1 MVRTEQGRDERGSWV
16 DALLVPDEVLLR
28 RFGLVR
34 AVGGAGYIVAAIV
47 LFAIYGTEV
56 WPLLLGVPVLAIVT
70 TGYFIRSPRVP
81 RTSVVVSLL
90 ADAFVLGGL
99 VAYVGGTGSGLVLL
113 YAIVIV
119 SGGIL
124 LGPTAAIGYALLCGL
139 LGVAQLV
146 MEQLGFTPA
155 VLHRPELSDR
165 VAILLGSFAGL
176 GSIGYLTA
184 TYASRLHELIAEA
197 GAEAEVIRSRGH
209 RRRSFVAK
217 ATSDVQEPLRD
228 VEAVAEIL
236 EERWGDLR
244 DSERARLAGRL
255 RMGVTRLDAEVSQLA
270 DVGQLD
276 AASDTRP
283 EPVLLQRVVEDCV
296 VALGARLSEHVIE
309 LDVPPIKV
317 VGNRR
322 AARRVVFSLLENV
335 VEHTP
340 SGTHAR
346 VTAVTTAGHGVIV
359 ITDDGPGIPPE
370 AAARLFEVPAD
381 AERGRVGLPL
391 VAELCEGMGAEVRH
405 ETPADGGSRFLVA
418 FRLAPSGAPTAD
430 DPHRP
435 TG

>member
-1 MVRTEQGRDERGSWV
+1 MVETARERAARDSWL

-47 LFAIYGTEV
+47 LYVIYGTEV

-70 TGYFIRSPRVP
+70 TGYFARSPKAP

-90 ADAFVLGGL
+90 ADALVLGGL
-99 VAYVGGTGSGLVLL
+99 IAYVGGTGSGLVML
-113 YAIVIV
+113 YAIVVV

-124 LGPTAAIGYALLCGL
+124 LGPTAAIGYALLCGA
-139 LGVAQLV
+139 LGVLQLV
-146 MEQLGFTPA
+146 MEQVGFLPA
-155 VLHRPELSDR
+155 VLHRPDVGDR
-165 VAILLGSFAGL
+165 AAILLGSLAGL

-197 GAEAEVIRSRGH
+197 GAEAEVVRSRSH

-236 EERWGDLR
+236 EERWNDLR
-244 DSERARLAGRL
+244 DSERSRLAGRL
-255 RMGVTRLDAEVSQLA
+255 RMGVTRLDAEVAQLA

-276 AASDTRP
+276 AASETRP
-283 EPVLLQRVVEDCV
+283 EPVLLRRVVEDCV
-296 VALGARLSEHVIE
+296 MALGDRLSQHAIE

-340 SGTHAR
+340 PGTHTL
-346 VTAVTTAGHGVIV
+346 VTALTTAGHGVIV
-359 ITDDGPGIPPE
+359 ITDDGPGIP
-370 AAARLFEVPAD
+370 
-381 AERGRVGLPL
+381 AELAPSVFDVTEDDPRGRVGLPL

-405 ETPADGGSRFLVA
+405 ETPADGGARFLVA
-418 FRLAPSGAPTAD
+418 FRLAPSGTPTSD
-430 DPHRP
+430 DPRRP
-435 TG
+435 AG

>member
-1 MVRTEQGRDERGSWV
+1 MVETDDRRQNPGWL

-47 LFAIYGTEV
+47 LFIIYGTEV
-56 WPLLLGVPVLAIVT
+56 WPLLLGVPVLAVVT
-70 TGYFIRSPRVP
+70 TGYFIRSPRAP

-90 ADAFVLGGL
+90 ADALVLGGL
-99 VAYVGGTGSGLVLL
+99 VAYVGGTGSGLVML

-124 LGPTAAIGYALLCGL
+124 LGPSAAIGYTLLCGA
-139 LGVAQLV
+139 LGVLQLG
-146 MEQLGFTPA
+146 MEQLGFLPA
-155 VLHRPELSDR
+155 VLHRPELGDR
-165 VAILLGSFAGL
+165 VAVLMGSLAGL

-228 VEAVAEIL
+228 LEAVAEIL
-236 EERWGDLR
+236 EERWEDLQG
-244 DSERARLAGRL
+244 SERSLLAGRL
-255 RMGVTRLDAEVSQLA
+255 RMGVTRLDAEVAQLA

-276 AASDTRP
+276 AVSDTRP
-283 EPVLLQRVVEDCV
+283 EPVLLRRVVDDCV
-296 VALGARLSEHVIE
+296 MALGNRLEQHE
-309 LDVPPIKV
+309 LTVDVPPIKV

-322 AARRVVFSLLENV
+322 AARRVIFSLLENV

-340 SGTHAR
+340 PGTRAV
-346 VTAVTTAGHGVIV
+346 VTALTTAGQGVII
-359 ITDDGPGIPPE
+359 ITDDGPGVPSE
-370 AAARLFEVPAD
+370 AAHSLFDVPD
-381 AERGRVGLPL
+381 DSDERGKVGLPL
-391 VAELCEGMGAEVRH
+391 VAELCAGMGATVRH
-405 ETPADGGSRFLVA
+405 ETPADGGSRFFVA
-418 FRLAPSGAPTAD
+418 FRQAPSGTPTSDD
-430 DPHRP
+430 DPVRHA
-435 TG
+435 